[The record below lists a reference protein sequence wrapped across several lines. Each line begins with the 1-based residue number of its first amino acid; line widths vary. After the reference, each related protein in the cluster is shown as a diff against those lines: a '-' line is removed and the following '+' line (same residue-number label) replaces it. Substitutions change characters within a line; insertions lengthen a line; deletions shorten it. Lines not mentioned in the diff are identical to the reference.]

1 MSKSKKL
8 SSLQLFILTF
18 GLTTGSSILDLPGT
32 MAQIAREDAWIASL
46 FCLLINLMM
55 VVLCLMLS
63 RLYPGQTLF
72 EILESVLG
80 QWLGKAV
87 SLIYL
92 FYFLILTSAL
102 LGDLGSFITTEVM
115 PETPTEAIKMIFLIV
130 IIVSAYK
137 GIVIV
142 ARLSELLFPWLL
154 LLLTLLVLALIP
166 QANWTHILPILEDG
180 LKPVMS
186 AGIQSAMFQE
196 PIVLLSF
203 LPLMKQSGKQARA
216 LLGGTALGG
225 LILFVLTLL
234 SVLVLGIEQTSNS
247 NYPVFILAKAIN
259 IGNILQR
266 VEGMLVTIWIMTF
279 FIKISL
285 LFLLILQNFQAVFSL
300 KRTTYLIFPLAVLL
314 FVFASNIYINLIY
327 LIHMVQTAWWKFAA
341 IHLVFLP
348 VLVCL
353 IALIRRKRTASAAKS

>member
-102 LGDLGSFITTEVM
+102 LGDLG
-115 PETPTEAIKMIFLIV
+115 FL
-130 IIVSAYK
+130 
-137 GIVIV
+137 
-142 ARLSELLFPWLL
+142 
-154 LLLTLLVLALIP
+154 
-166 QANWTHILPILEDG
+166 H
-180 LKPVMS
+180 
-186 AGIQSAMFQE
+186 
-196 PIVLLSF
+196 
-203 LPLMKQSGKQARA
+203 
-216 LLGGTALGG
+216 
-225 LILFVLTLL
+225 
-234 SVLVLGIEQTSNS
+234 
-247 NYPVFILAKAIN
+247 
-259 IGNILQR
+259 
-266 VEGMLVTIWIMTF
+266 
-279 FIKISL
+279 
-285 LFLLILQNFQAVFSL
+285 
-300 KRTTYLIFPLAVLL
+300 
-314 FVFASNIYINLIY
+314 
-327 LIHMVQTAWWKFAA
+327 H
-341 IHLVFLP
+341 H
-348 VLVCL
+348 
-353 IALIRRKRTASAAKS
+353 